1 MKLNKDTPRRAFA
14 ALFARLPMARFS
26 DHVQAVMLRRL
37 VESSDDDGGEAL
49 FDAIAGRNVPLA
61 LGLIHAGAAVR
72 YSKSSS
78 FPLTF
83 AGSAGPRLVEVPVP
97 NKSVAIRAVE
107 MGLATVVKALADYGA
122 DVTEPLEPQGLMPL
136 PPVQLASMCGYV
148 DVIDVLVQAGAPV
161 EPSEAH
167 CFSPLAAA
175 TLGGHKTA
183 ASRLLELGADVNLA
197 LFGQLTALN
206 VAAVSLTSSADDG
219 DGGMVSLLLK
229 AGAAANGAPGIKSTL
244 DCYPARLAVQQGNT
258 EALSLLLRANAS
270 VILHSTNNMK
280 TTLLHG
286 AVAANRIDMVDE
298 IVSIYPKPK
307 AWHMFLLGAGAAGL
321 RHKKLRRSPRFAPPP
336 GFLGK
341 LYKKDV
347 LRHIHSFLHKRRYL
361 DDLDTLDSDGYT
373 AAQYAK
379 GNDYDDIL
387 KLLVENGAIMPCP
400 GCALPSKAPPSLPSS
415 SMTILLHDDDDD
427 LIL

>member
-1 MKLNKDTPRRAFA
+1 M
-14 ALFARLPMARFS
+14 
-26 DHVQAVMLRRL
+26 QAVMLRRL

-72 YSKSSS
+72 YSKLSS

-83 AGSAGPRLVEVPVP
+83 AGSAGARLVEVPVP

-107 MGLATVVKALADYGA
+107 MGLATV
-122 DVTEPLEPQGLMPL
+122 
-136 PPVQLASMCGYV
+136 
-148 DVIDVLVQAGAPV
+148 
-161 EPSEAH
+161 
-167 CFSPLAAA
+167 
-175 TLGGHKTA
+175 
-183 ASRLLELGADVNLA
+183 
-197 LFGQLTALN
+197 
-206 VAAVSLTSSADDG
+206 
-219 DGGMVSLLLK
+219 
-229 AGAAANGAPGIKSTL
+229 
-244 DCYPARLAVQQGNT
+244 GNT

-361 DDLDTLDSDGYT
+361 DDLDTPDSDGYT

-379 GNDYDDIL
+379 AYGYDDIL

-415 SMTILLHDDDDD
+415 STTILLHDDDDD
-427 LIL
+427 FLSIEDVEDDESSEAF